1 MAKRRLNPD
10 EIRAAVEAGP
20 PPHSVN
26 YETDKKWHAAQNC
39 WLAKWTERRL
49 PDSGDSGSSRRDQW
63 RDRKQQHA
71 RLLRAAEK
79 EPSASLKR
87 QRKAAAATPALTHS
101 GRVHAGPSRLKRP
114 KPPPEGG
121 NQQAYELAMG
131 MYGIARDTRS
141 KMSRRTKSEDAERKR
156 DARAITAMMA
166 SASIGSATTQSAAA
180 GAAGA
185 TSSQMVPE
193 AGMPGVALPPIP
205 PRPTHHHHAA
215 SPWCM
220 CMYML

>member
-26 YETDKKWHAAQNC
+26 YETDKKWHAEQNR

-79 EPSASLKR
+79 EPSASLK
-87 QRKAAAATPALTHS
+87 PAQ
-101 GRVHAGPSRLKRP
+101 GRSDTC
-114 KPPPEGG
+114 
-121 NQQAYELAMG
+121 
-131 MYGIARDTRS
+131 RDT
-141 KMSRRTKSEDAERKR
+141 
-156 DARAITAMMA
+156 
-166 SASIGSATTQSAAA
+166 
-180 GAAGA
+180 
-185 TSSQMVPE
+185 
-193 AGMPGVALPPIP
+193 
-205 PRPTHHHHAA
+205 
-215 SPWCM
+215 
-220 CMYML
+220 